1 MKQSSFLSLNWL
13 DLGKGLLI
21 AILATVFNWLQET
34 FVPSLNVSPEIKVLL
49 VTAIAYLTKNFFTSN
64 KAQSFA
70 SSEDNELIG
79 QPFPTKPKK

>member
-1 MKQSSFLSLNWL
+1 MKQSNFLSLNWG

-34 FVPSLNVSPEIKVLL
+34 FIPALNVSPEIKVLL
-49 VTAIAYLTKNFFTSN
+49 VTAIAYLTKNFFQGN
-64 KAQSFA
+64 KPQSFT

-79 QPFPTKPKK
+79 QPFPTRPKK